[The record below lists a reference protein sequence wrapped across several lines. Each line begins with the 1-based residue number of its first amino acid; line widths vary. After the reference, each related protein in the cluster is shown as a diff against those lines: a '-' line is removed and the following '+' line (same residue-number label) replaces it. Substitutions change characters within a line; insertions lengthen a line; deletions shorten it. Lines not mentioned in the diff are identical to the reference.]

1 VRRPASRRRYSDE
14 RGLTVVEL
22 MVTLA
27 VMGVIVAAIMAV
39 LFSAYKETGVVLNR
53 RDVLGQGQIAM
64 QQMTKQF
71 RQATTLNSHSA
82 TQLDVSTFTGAG
94 ITHQIAWRT
103 TGSAA
108 PYSLQRQQDGGT
120 FITVLSYLTS
130 PNVFTYTDNDSLDAN
145 PVDQVSIQLS
155 LGTKTTTVV
164 LRSDVE
170 LRNQ

>member
-1 VRRPASRRRYSDE
+1 MVRILRSNASWSGT
-14 RGLTVVEL
+14 RGP
-22 MVTLA
+22 
-27 VMGVIVAAIMAV
+27 
-39 LFSAYKETGVVLNR
+39 R
-53 RDVLGQGQIAM
+53 
-64 QQMTKQF
+64 
-71 RQATTLNSHSA
+71 AT
-82 TQLDVSTFTGAG
+82 
-94 ITHQIAWRT
+94 IAWRT

-130 PNVFTYTDNDSLDAN
+130 PNVFTYTDNDSFDAN

-170 LRNQ
+170 LHGEGLTSVGDFAIEEGDTASFILT

>member
-1 VRRPASRRRYSDE
+1 V
-14 RGLTVVEL
+14 TVVEL

-27 VMGVIVAAIMAV
+27 VMGTIVAATMGV
-39 LFSAYKETGVVLNR
+39 LFSVYKETGVVLNR

-94 ITHQIAWRT
+94 TAHQIAWRT
-103 TGSAA
+103 TGSSA
-108 PYSLQRQQDGGT
+108 PYSLQRQEDGGA
-120 FITVLSYLTS
+120 FITVLTFLTS
-130 PNVFTYTDNDSLDAN
+130 PNIFTYTDNDSLDAN

-155 LGTKTTTVV
+155 LGTSTTTVV
-164 LRSDVE
+164 LRSDIQ